1 MWPASSGLSLPPSL
15 LETSVRVQWGILSLR
30 HSDSP
35 KQSLPYFHFPASG
48 FSVNGVSNQQSLG
61 EGQPAEAIGVLG
73 CVEMLGSVAGSGG
86 RASRTND
93 PELS

>member
-1 MWPASSGLSLPPSL
+1 M
-15 LETSVRVQWGILSLR
+15 
-30 HSDSP
+30 
-35 KQSLPYFHFPASG
+35 
-48 FSVNGVSNQQSLG
+48 NGVSNQQSLG
-61 EGQPAEAIGVLG
+61 EGQPAEAIRVLG